1 MKHIIFILFLIADST
16 IILSAQSIKS
26 KYSIHVD
33 IAHGQTFWNDPA
45 TMMKGAGQDSTVAR
59 ELTNQLSETA
69 SSLDA
74 SVDFLKSE
82 ITSKGLTSTDL
93 LFIHMPSAQ
102 YSSDEVVAVERYV
115 RQGGSLFLV
124 LDVDSWSTLEQT
136 NVNDIIKPFDIQFGQ
151 DSSDSLSGGY
161 TTPSAVIPE
170 KISVIYH
177 GGRLLEGGTAF
188 CFNQQ
193 SNEAFGAYKVVGDG
207 GRVIVMS
214 DGMAS
219 LYMTEWQEE
228 IYPTQQFMTEVVRWL
243 LK

>member
-1 MKHIIFILFLIADST
+1 MKHIIFILILIIDS
-16 IILSAQSIKS
+16 IIMLSTQSVES

-33 IAHGQTFWNDPA
+33 VAHGQTFWNDPA
-45 TMMKGAGQDSTVAR
+45 AMTKGAGQDLAVAR
-59 ELTNQLSETA
+59 DLTNQLKETA

-82 ITSKGLTSTDL
+82 ITTERLESTDL

-102 YSSDEVVAVERYV
+102 YSSDEVAAVEGYV

-161 TTPSAVIPE
+161 TTSSAVVS
-170 KISVIYH
+170 KMDVIYH
-177 GGRLLEGGTAF
+177 GGRLLEGGTPF
-188 CFNQQ
+188 CFNRQ
-193 SNEAFGAYKVVGDG
+193 SDEVFGTYQVTEG
-207 GRVIVMS
+207 GGKVIVMG

-219 LYMTEWQEE
+219 LYMTEWEGAN
-228 IYPTQQFMTEVVRWL
+228 YPTQQFMTEVVQWL

>member
-1 MKHIIFILFLIADST
+1 MKHIIFILILIVDS
-16 IILSAQSIKS
+16 IIMLSAQSVES

-33 IAHGQTFWNDPA
+33 VAHGQTFWNDPA
-45 TMMKGAGQDSTVAR
+45 AMTKRSGQDSAVAR
-59 ELTNQLSETA
+59 DLTNQLRETA

-74 SVDFLKSE
+74 SVDFLRSE
-82 ITSKGLTSTDL
+82 ITTEGLVSTDL

-102 YSSDEVVAVERYV
+102 YSNNEVVAIEQYV
-115 RQGGSLFLV
+115 QQGGSLFLV

-161 TTPSAVIPE
+161 TTPSAVVS
-170 KISVIYH
+170 KKMDVIYH

-188 CFNQQ
+188 CFNRQ
-193 SNEAFGAYKVVGDG
+193 SDEAFGTYQVTENG
-207 GRVIVMS
+207 GKVIVMG

-219 LYMTEWQEE
+219 LYMTEWEGAN
-228 IYPTQQFMTEVVRWL
+228 YPTQQFMTEVVQWL

>member
-1 MKHIIFILFLIADST
+1 MKHIILIPILIVNSAVM
-16 IILSAQSIKS
+16 LSAQSVER

-33 IAHGQTFWNDPA
+33 VAHGQTFWNDPA
-45 TMMKGAGQDSTVAR
+45 AMTKGAGQDSAVAR
-59 ELTNQLSETA
+59 DLTNQLRETA

-74 SVDFLKSE
+74 FVNFLKSE
-82 ITSKGLTSTDL
+82 ITTEGLASTDL

-102 YSSDEVVAVERYV
+102 YSSDEVAAIAQYV
-115 RQGGSLFLV
+115 QQGGSLFLV

-161 TTPSAVIPE
+161 TTPSAVVS
-170 KISVIYH
+170 KKMDVIYH

-188 CFNQQ
+188 CFNRQ
-193 SNEAFGAYKVVGDG
+193 SDEAFGTYQVTEG
-207 GRVIVMS
+207 GGKVIVMG

-219 LYMTEWQEE
+219 LYMTEWEGAN
-228 IYPTQQFMTEVVRWL
+228 YPTQQLITEVVRWL

>member
-1 MKHIIFILFLIADST
+1 MKHIIFILILIVDS
-16 IILSAQSIKS
+16 IIMLSAQSVES

-33 IAHGQTFWNDPA
+33 VAHGQTFWNDPA
-45 TMMKGAGQDSTVAR
+45 AMTKGAGQDSAVAR
-59 ELTNQLSETA
+59 DLTNQLRETA

-82 ITSKGLTSTDL
+82 ITTEGLVSTDL

-102 YSSDEVVAVERYV
+102 YSNNEVVAIEQYV
-115 RQGGSLFLV
+115 QQGGSLFLV

-161 TTPSAVIPE
+161 TTSSAVIS
-170 KISVIYH
+170 KKMNVIYH

-188 CFNQQ
+188 CFNRQ
-193 SNEAFGAYKVVGDG
+193 SDEVFGTYQVTEG
-207 GRVIVMS
+207 GGKVIVMG

-219 LYMTEWQEE
+219 LYMTEWEE
-228 IYPTQQFMTEVVRWL
+228 ANYPTQQFMTEVVQWL